1 MPKRANHKWTAHDE
15 MMLRNLVEK
24 GFYLRQLSLRLC
36 RSESS
41 IKKRAIDLN
50 IKIKP
55 TPRYRVRSD
64 PRAPGYKDDARN

>member
-1 MPKRANHKWTAHDE
+1 MPKRSNLQWTPQDE

-41 IKKRAIDLN
+41 IKKRAIDLK
-50 IKIKP
+50 IQIKP

-64 PRAPGYKDDARN
+64 PRAFGYKDAHN